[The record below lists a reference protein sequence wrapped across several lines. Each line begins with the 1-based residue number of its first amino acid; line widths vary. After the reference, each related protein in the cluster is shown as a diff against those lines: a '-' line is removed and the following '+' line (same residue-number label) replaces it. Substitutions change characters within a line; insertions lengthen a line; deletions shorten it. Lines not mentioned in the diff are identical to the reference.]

1 MGEWEHA
8 VLCDA
13 GNVQTTRNV
22 DVGPKQR
29 ILTRA
34 EIRTSSCKHRSSSDL
49 MGMLRKREGGQSACH
64 IVTSEKNKKDKAI
77 RIL

>member
-1 MGEWEHA
+1 MGEWERPG
-8 VLCDA
+8 LCDA

-34 EIRTSSCKHRSSSDL
+34 EIRTSSCKPRARL
-49 MGMLRKREGGQSACH
+49 MVLLRKRKEASLP
-64 IVTSEKNKKDKAI
+64 VT
-77 RIL
+77 L